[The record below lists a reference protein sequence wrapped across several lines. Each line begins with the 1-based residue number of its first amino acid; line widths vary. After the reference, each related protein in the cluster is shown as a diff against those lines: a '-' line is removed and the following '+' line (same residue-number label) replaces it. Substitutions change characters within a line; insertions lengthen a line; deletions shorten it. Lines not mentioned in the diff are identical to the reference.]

1 MHAASSG
8 PHSVGFSTLLTLGDI
23 LLETFI
29 YPLIGQNSET
39 WEFLRHGHVAIVARG
54 LLMT

>member
-8 PHSVGFSTLLTLGDI
+8 PHSIGFLTLLTLGDTLPEI
-23 LLETFI
+23 FI
-29 YPLIGQNSET
+29 YSLVGQNSET
-39 WEFLRHGHVAIVARG
+39 WEFLRHGRVAIVARG